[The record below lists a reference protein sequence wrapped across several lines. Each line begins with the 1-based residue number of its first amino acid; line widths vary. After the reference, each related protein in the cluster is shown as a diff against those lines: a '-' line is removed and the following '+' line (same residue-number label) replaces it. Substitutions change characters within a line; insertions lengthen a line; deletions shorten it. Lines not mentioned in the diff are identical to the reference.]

1 MFNDCDDY
9 FADGTFKSAPKGW
22 YQLFNIWGYKKSN
35 DSYLPL
41 ANIIMSNKSYEIY
54 DKIIKDF
61 LNFFNNYNI
70 IIDFSKKSIM
80 TDYEHSLRAS
90 IKNNIPDINI
100 RHAFFIIQKQFI
112 KKLKL
117 SFIYKKEKKDTILI
131 CFILKLFP
139 YIPTKLRKDYI
150 NKTKNYIKDLDK
162 GYSKLLNY
170 FEKNW
175 INNKFCNFSEISN
188 EEITKRTNNIS

>member
-35 DSYLPL
+35 NSYLPL

-100 RHAFFIIQKQFI
+100 RSCFFHYSKA
-112 KKLKL
+112 
-117 SFIYKKEKKDTILI
+117 IYKKAKIIIYLQKRKKRYY
-131 CFILKLFP
+131 FNLF
-139 YIPTKLRKDYI
+139 
-150 NKTKNYIKDLDK
+150 YIKIISI
-162 GYSKLLNY
+162 YSY
-170 FEKNW
+170 
-175 INNKFCNFSEISN
+175 
-188 EEITKRTNNIS
+188 